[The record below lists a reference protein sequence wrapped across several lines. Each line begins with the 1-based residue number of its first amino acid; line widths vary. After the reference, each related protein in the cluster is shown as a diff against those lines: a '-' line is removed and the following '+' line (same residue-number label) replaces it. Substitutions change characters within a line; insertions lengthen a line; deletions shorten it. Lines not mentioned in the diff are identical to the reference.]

1 MWTRFRC
8 QPFFVVVAAFC
19 CATASV
25 SAVGPASGV
34 ERFYIGTYAGAI
46 YQSTLTLGP
55 GTFGPVSSAAATGD
69 PSFVA
74 LSPNRQFL
82 YAVNESAAMV
92 VAFSVNP
99 TNGNLTL
106 INQQSSN
113 GSGPAHVVVDSLG
126 KNVLVANYG
135 GGSVTVFP
143 IQASGALG
151 GFTAHVQH
159 PGTSPHAHCTTL
171 DASNHFA
178 FVCDLGL
185 DQIRGYVFD
194 AQAGTLTTNNSL
206 ITSVAAGSG
215 PRHLAFDPQY
225 KRAYLIC
232 ETSSTII
239 GFNYNPTN
247 GLLTSFQTVSTLLP
261 GGYTGANTTAEIA
274 VHPSG
279 RFVYGSNRGK
289 NSIAVFTVNPADG
302 TLTPV
307 QQQATGATP
316 RNFAIDPSG
325 AFCIVAGQT
334 SGDIRLYSINP
345 QNGQLADT
353 GARLAVSSPVCILPF
368 LVQPPQPFLLARPT
382 QTNTLTLSIS
392 NSLDFLTY
400 QLYGAS
406 SLSPGNAWDLIM
418 TGTRGQTN
426 FVITNSQSQE
436 FIRAGVGTNF

>member
-1 MWTRFRC
+1 MWTRFRSG
-8 QPFFVVVAAFC
+8 PFFIAAAAFSWALC
-19 CATASV
+19 SAAS
-25 SAVGPASGV
+25 AGPAPGV

-46 YQSTLTLGP
+46 YQSTLTLSP
-55 GTFGPVSSAAATGD
+55 GTFGPVNSAAVTGN

-74 LSPNRQFL
+74 TSPNRQFL
-82 YAVNESAAMV
+82 YAVNEYADMV

-106 INQQSSN
+106 INQKSSN

-126 KNVLVANYG
+126 KNVFVANYG

-143 IQASGALG
+143 IQANGALG
-151 GFTAHVQH
+151 DATAHIQH
-159 PGTSPHAHCTTL
+159 PGATPHAHCTTL

-215 PRHLAFDPQY
+215 PRHLTFDPQY

-232 ETSSTII
+232 ETSSSII

-247 GLLTSFQTVSTLLP
+247 GILTSFQTVSTLLP
-261 GGYTGANTTAEIA
+261 GGYTGANTAAEIA

-279 RFVYGSNRGK
+279 KFVYGSNRGK
-289 NSIAVFTVNPADG
+289 NTIAVFTLNPADG

-345 QNGQLADT
+345 QSGLLTDT
-353 GARLAVSSPVCILPF
+353 GARLTVSSPVCIFPF
-368 LVQPPQPFLLARPT
+368 LIQPPQPFIAARPT
-382 QTNTLTLSIS
+382 QTNTFSLSIS

-400 QLYGAS
+400 QLYRAS
-406 SLSPGNAWDLIM
+406 SLSPGSVWDLMI

-426 FVITNSQSQE
+426 FVITNSQTQE
-436 FIRAGVGTNF
+436 FIRAKVGADF